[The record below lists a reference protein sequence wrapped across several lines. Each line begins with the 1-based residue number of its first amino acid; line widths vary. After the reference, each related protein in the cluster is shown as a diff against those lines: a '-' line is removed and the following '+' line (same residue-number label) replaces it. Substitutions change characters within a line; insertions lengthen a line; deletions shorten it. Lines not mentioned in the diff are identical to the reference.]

1 PAAMASPGSTGTRI
15 QTFRPTMEEFRDF
28 NAYIAK
34 IESADAHLA
43 GVCKIVPPAEWVPR
57 RGGYADLDQ
66 LVIPGP
72 IRQKV
77 CGTGGVFSQWNE
89 LQKPLTVASFRQ
101 LATSGKYQTP
111 AHTDMEHLEKKYWA
125 NLTINPG
132 IYGADVSGS
141 VTDPDQT
148 CWNIA
153 NLGSILDEIGLDSGV
168 KIEGVNTPY
177 LYFGM
182 WKTSFPWHTEDMDL
196 YSINYIH
203 FGAPKHWYAVP
214 PAHGRKLER
223 LAQSFFGASYK
234 SCPAFLRHKTTLIS
248 PQVLHKYGVP
258 FDKITQHS
266 GEIIITFPYGYH
278 SGFNVGYN
286 CAESTNF
293 ASRRWISYG
302 KKAALCC
309 CQKDSVKIDMGL
321 FVRKFEPDKYEDWLE
336 GRDASPHPED
346 DIKRQRRPT
355 QPAPTPQPQA
365 PVVSSSAD
373 TAAAADW
380 DAGSDHSSDIP
391 SLTLSDDPR
400 RHCGPIELLREAA
413 ATSAAAASIGGEA
426 EAPAAA
432 TVSADACPVQ
442 FGASGRRFV
451 AAQGA
456 LWADAP
462 ANPAAEAALN
472 ERMALVEPH
481 CAVCTFFLL
490 PDRRAEVLWSGFSP
504 RKQCPQSR
512 SSVWLPELL
521 FAKDGP
527 FDLGRSAVEFSAV
540 LQCAR
545 CRVAVH
551 AFCYG
556 CPEDTPAAGWLCD
569 RCCSDTA
576 AGVDKAAAA
585 AAQCRLCRHRG
596 GALKPALLADAPAS
610 TGAVMWAHVACA
622 LAVRGATFGDLGR
635 RSPILLPRKLTGEGK
650 AAKLCSVCNGK
661 AGPHP
666 LCKCSYNCSTHFHPS
681 CAYYSGALI
690 EVYDWPWP
698 SWITCRRHR
707 GSFASSESQ
716 PPVQIKTGDR
726 VVAKHKNGRYYPG
739 QVVQRVSA
747 QQFSVDFQ
755 DGSFSEDVPR
765 SSFIDVAEDAE
776 MPSVGDMTKVVW
788 TNNEVYTVRFMG
800 SSIVD
805 EFRVRFATGDECQ
818 LERRFVYADGEELP
832 AKVRNRLSHCSESRS
847 LGHLGTGLLDERKLR
862 RQVRRRGS
870 VNDDLDEAGSHSNK
884 EGAKAEAENGSD
896 EGAETVED
904 ATASAA
910 PVEKEPSA
918 ALTTETVVKDAAAIM
933 DHCVLNI
940 TPASRAAHAAKI
952 AVAQETPAAAK
963 PAAAKEASVA
973 KEVSAA
979 MDAPVA
985 KVASVA
991 MEVFATVD
999 TPVAKDAPDA
1009 MDAPVTKEVSSVIDA
1024 PVDNV
1029 ASIPMD
1035 LSVATEDFAKE
1046 LSVSE
1051 ETAVAAGDSAPE
1063 EEEALVSKE
1072 APVAMETAVA
1082 TESPVLNTAMKSA
1095 PVRSSSKT
1103 SCLDRRAQN
1112 LAAEAVSGSPSVS
1125 EDDVV
1130 TKDASKAMELAESE
1144 IAKHPTAKIP
1154 IGPVAMDAPVVMD
1167 TAVTKHRRALEDAA
1181 ATARRYAKAKETA
1194 TPAAT
1199 GESQQWPAESRPLPP
1214 LRPPSPLTALTAR
1227 ERRLRRR
1234 HVSLETAAVGDSAE
1248 KSGDGDSAAPSEE
1261 KRQRRSDSS
1270 RPAEAADPQSRLP
1283 KALPRMPPVG
1293 GEVADSLAEFLAED
1307 FYPPMPPPPR
1317 QSRTALR
1324 RHNRRCRPDLSRAG
1338 GDTAPTAAA
1347 APESPAVGSSA
1358 EAADAGSSRRCS
1370 QRLRGA
1376 GSSPAL

>member
-1 PAAMASPGSTGTRI
+1 ALKSHLAEYQPALKSHLAEYQPALKSHLAEYQPALKSHLAEYQPALKSHLAEYQPALKSHLAEYQPALKSHLAEYQPALKSHLAEYQPALKSHLAEYQPALKSHLAEPWSPHCLPAHPLLLALVLLLVVILGGGPRPGQQHRLELVVVLPAQLVKAPAVLPLRLRQLRVVSVGVVIDVGGAAGFKLVGGGGLLQPLGQHVRLHSVAEAGPAPLVLAGPRLRLRGLRIAARRPRGRFVGRRGLVDFHVAVVFVDRMVRAQDVHLVPLEQLAALGVCRAAWLRCGSLSVWRLVEAGAACAVKAGAVLENALPGLAGLTLEGSVVPGKAVIETVLLYTVKTWTLMKSLEQQVDAAHAGLLRAAFKIAYASDQHGFCITAPTCSVQATGCAVIHDHIHEYKSKLRLRNPGTAPAAPAAMASPGSTGTRI

-302 KKAALCC
+302 KKATLCC

-321 FVRKFEPDKYEDWLE
+321 FVRKFEPDNLVPALIR
-336 GRDASPHPED
+336 GLAGGPRRQPAPED

-635 RSPILLPRKLTGEGK
+635 RSPILLPRKSTGEGK
-650 AAKLCSVCNGK
+650 AAK
-661 AGPHP
+661 
-666 LCKCSYNCSTHFHPS
+666 
-681 CAYYSGALI
+681 
-690 EVYDWPWP
+690 
-698 SWITCRRHR
+698 
-707 GSFASSESQ
+707 
-716 PPVQIKTGDR
+716 
-726 VVAKHKNGRYYPG
+726 
-739 QVVQRVSA
+739 
-747 QQFSVDFQ
+747 
-755 DGSFSEDVPR
+755 
-765 SSFIDVAEDAE
+765 
-776 MPSVGDMTKVVW
+776 
-788 TNNEVYTVRFMG
+788 
-800 SSIVD
+800 
-805 EFRVRFATGDECQ
+805 
-818 LERRFVYADGEELP
+818 
-832 AKVRNRLSHCSESRS
+832 
-847 LGHLGTGLLDERKLR
+847 
-862 RQVRRRGS
+862 
-870 VNDDLDEAGSHSNK
+870 
-884 EGAKAEAENGSD
+884 
-896 EGAETVED
+896 
-904 ATASAA
+904 
-910 PVEKEPSA
+910 
-918 ALTTETVVKDAAAIM
+918 
-933 DHCVLNI
+933 
-940 TPASRAAHAAKI
+940 
-952 AVAQETPAAAK
+952 
-963 PAAAKEASVA
+963 
-973 KEVSAA
+973 
-979 MDAPVA
+979 
-985 KVASVA
+985 
-991 MEVFATVD
+991 
-999 TPVAKDAPDA
+999 
-1009 MDAPVTKEVSSVIDA
+1009 
-1024 PVDNV
+1024 
-1029 ASIPMD
+1029 
-1035 LSVATEDFAKE
+1035 
-1046 LSVSE
+1046 
-1051 ETAVAAGDSAPE
+1051 
-1063 EEEALVSKE
+1063 
-1072 APVAMETAVA
+1072 
-1082 TESPVLNTAMKSA
+1082 
-1095 PVRSSSKT
+1095 
-1103 SCLDRRAQN
+1103 
-1112 LAAEAVSGSPSVS
+1112 
-1125 EDDVV
+1125 
-1130 TKDASKAMELAESE
+1130 
-1144 IAKHPTAKIP
+1144 
-1154 IGPVAMDAPVVMD
+1154 
-1167 TAVTKHRRALEDAA
+1167 
-1181 ATARRYAKAKETA
+1181 
-1194 TPAAT
+1194 
-1199 GESQQWPAESRPLPP
+1199 
-1214 LRPPSPLTALTAR
+1214 
-1227 ERRLRRR
+1227 
-1234 HVSLETAAVGDSAE
+1234 
-1248 KSGDGDSAAPSEE
+1248 
-1261 KRQRRSDSS
+1261 
-1270 RPAEAADPQSRLP
+1270 
-1283 KALPRMPPVG
+1283 
-1293 GEVADSLAEFLAED
+1293 
-1307 FYPPMPPPPR
+1307 
-1317 QSRTALR
+1317 
-1324 RHNRRCRPDLSRAG
+1324 
-1338 GDTAPTAAA
+1338 
-1347 APESPAVGSSA
+1347 
-1358 EAADAGSSRRCS
+1358 
-1370 QRLRGA
+1370 
-1376 GSSPAL
+1376 

>member
-1 PAAMASPGSTGTRI
+1 MASPGSTGTRI

-34 IESADAHLA
+34 IESAGAHLA

-556 CPEDTPAAGWLCD
+556 CPEDTPATGWLCD

-610 TGAVMWAHVACA
+610 TGAVMWAHVACV

-635 RSPILLPRKLTGEGK
+635 RSPILLPRKSTGEGK

-666 LCKCSYNCSTHFHPS
+666 LCKCSYNCSTHFHPG

-716 PPVQIKTGDR
+716 PPVQIKAGDR

-884 EGAKAEAENGSD
+884 EGAKSEAENGSD

-910 PVEKEPSA
+910 PVEKELSA
-918 ALTTETVVKDAAAIM
+918 ALTTETV
-933 DHCVLNI
+933 
-940 TPASRAAHAAKI
+940 
-952 AVAQETPAAAK
+952 
-963 PAAAKEASVA
+963 
-973 KEVSAA
+973 
-979 MDAPVA
+979 
-985 KVASVA
+985 
-991 MEVFATVD
+991 
-999 TPVAKDAPDA
+999 
-1009 MDAPVTKEVSSVIDA
+1009 
-1024 PVDNV
+1024 
-1029 ASIPMD
+1029 
-1035 LSVATEDFAKE
+1035 
-1046 LSVSE
+1046 
-1051 ETAVAAGDSAPE
+1051 
-1063 EEEALVSKE
+1063 
-1072 APVAMETAVA
+1072 
-1082 TESPVLNTAMKSA
+1082 
-1095 PVRSSSKT
+1095 T

-1130 TKDASKAMELAESE
+1130 TKDTSKAVELAESE
-1144 IAKHPTAKIP
+1144 IAKHPTAKIS
-1154 IGPVAMDAPVVMD
+1154 IDPVAMDAPVVMD

-1199 GESQQWPAESRPLPP
+1199 GESQQWPAESRPLPL

-1248 KSGDGDSAAPSEE
+1248 KSGDGDLAAPSEE

-1283 KALPRMPPVG
+1283 KVLPRMPPVG

-1338 GDTAPTAAA
+1338 GDAAPTAAA
-1347 APESPAVGSSA
+1347 APESPVVGSSA

-1376 GSSPAL
+1376 GSSPGL